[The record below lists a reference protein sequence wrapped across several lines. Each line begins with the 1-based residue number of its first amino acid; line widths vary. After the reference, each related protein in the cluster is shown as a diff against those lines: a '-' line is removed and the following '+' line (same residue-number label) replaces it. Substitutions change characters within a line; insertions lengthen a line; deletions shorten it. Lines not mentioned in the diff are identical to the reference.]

1 MSGLGVLI
9 YEKSLHRAAALRVIA
24 EEAGFTCRAAFYRA
38 EAEAVA
44 AGGGFAILVAGFDTF
59 PLSPALETMRIAVS
73 APAGEVDRVDAL
85 FRQYGIAGPV
95 LTYPYDPA
103 ATVAAL
109 RRLVKES
116 TAKTEHPAAVPPG
129 IPSIIG
135 ASKAVREMK
144 QLILKAANAASTVL
158 ILGETGTGKE
168 LVARALHESGS
179 RKKGPFVA
187 VNCAAIP
194 ETLIESELFGHEKG
208 SFTGAHER
216 KAGKFEAAHKG
227 TIFLDEIGELPP
239 AMQVKLLRVLESGAF
254 NRVGGNAPVTA
265 DARVVCATNRDVF
278 EMGRTGAFRRDLLYR
293 INVIAIALPPLRE
306 RAEDIPLLA
315 AHFLKKYSAA
325 AGKKIT
331 RFSPAAEAALI
342 AHYWPGN
349 IRQLENAV
357 ERAVLHCNGNVVEAV
372 TLDPDTHAAAPLP
385 GGPAVEELLGLDYA
399 AMKQQVLDHYE
410 KEYVA
415 GLLRL
420 NGGSIQK
427 VCALSGMDRKTL
439 YRKMKQYGLDKK
451 DFKE

>member
-9 YEKSLHRAAALRVIA
+9 YEKSLHRAAALRAIA

-38 EAEAVA
+38 EAEAA
-44 AGGGFAILVAGFDTF
+44 AASGDFAILVAGFDTF

-73 APAGEVDRVDAL
+73 APAGEIEKIDAL
-85 FRQYGIAGPV
+85 FRQYGLVGPV

-103 ATVAAL
+103 PTSAAL
-109 RRLVKES
+109 RRLAEPA
-116 TAKTEHPAAVPPG
+116 AKMPHPAAAPPD

-135 ASKAVREMK
+135 ESKAVREMK
-144 QLILKAANAASTVL
+144 LLVLKAANATSTVL

-168 LVARALHESGS
+168 LVARALHGSGT
-179 RKKGPFVA
+179 RKNGPFVA

-208 SFTGAHER
+208 SFTGAHAR

-254 NRVGGNAPVTA
+254 NRVGGNAPVTV

-278 EMGRTGAFRRDLLYR
+278 EMARTGAFRRDLLYR
-293 INVIAIALPPLRE
+293 INVIAVTLPPLRE
-306 RAEDIPLLA
+306 RPDDIPLLA
-315 AHFLKKYSAA
+315 AHFLKKYALA
-325 AGKKIT
+325 AGKKID
-331 RFSPAAEAALI
+331 RFSPVAEASLM

-357 ERAVLHCNGNVVEAV
+357 ERAVLHCPGGVIETV
-372 TLDPDTHAAAPLP
+372 TLDPDSGGGAPLA
-385 GGPAVEELLGLDYA
+385 GGPAVEELLGLDHA
-399 AMKQQVLDHYE
+399 AMKERVLDHFE
-410 KEYVA
+410 REYVA
-415 GLLRL
+415 GLLQR

-427 VCALSGMDRKTL
+427 VCEISGMDRKTL
-439 YRKMKQYGLDKK
+439 YRKMKQFGLDKK
-451 DFKE
+451 DFK

>member
-1 MSGLGVLI
+1 MSGFGLLI
-9 YEKSLHRAAALRVIA
+9 YEKSLHRAAALRAIA
-24 EEAGFTCRAAFYRA
+24 EHAGFTCRAAFYCA
-38 EAEAVA
+38 EAEAVVA
-44 AGGGFAILVAGFDTF
+44 DGGFSILAAGFDTF
-59 PLSPALETMRIAVS
+59 PLPPALAAMRVAVS
-73 APAGEVDRVDAL
+73 APAGEVDRIDAL
-85 FRQYGIAGPV
+85 FRQYNIAGPV
-95 LTYPYDPA
+95 LIYPYDSE

-109 RRLVKES
+109 RRLAE
-116 TAKTEHPAAVPPG
+116 PPPRAVPLAAASPV

-144 QLILKAANAASTVL
+144 QLILKAANAPSTVL

-194 ETLIESELFGHEKG
+194 ESLIESELFGHEKG
-208 SFTGAHER
+208 SFTGAHDR

-239 AMQVKLLRVLESGAF
+239 AMQVKLLRVLESGSF

-293 INVIAIALPPLRE
+293 INVIAITLPPLRE
-306 RAEDIPLLA
+306 RADDIPLLA
-315 AHFLKKYSAA
+315 AHFLIKYAAA
-325 AGKKIT
+325 AGKNID
-331 RFSPAAEAALI
+331 RFSPMAEAALK
-342 AHYWPGN
+342 AHGWPGN

-357 ERAVLHCNGNVVEAV
+357 ERAVLHCNGNVVETV
-372 TLDPDTHAAAPLP
+372 TLDPDTRADAPLSS
-385 GGPAVEELLGLDYA
+385 GPSVEGLLGLDYA
-399 AMKQQVLDHYE
+399 AMKQMVLDHYE

-415 GLLRL
+415 GLLQR
-420 NGGSIQK
+420 NGGLLQK
-427 VCALSGMDRKTL
+427 VCAISGMDRKTL

-451 DFKE
+451 EFR

>member
-9 YEKSLHRAAALRVIA
+9 YEKSLHRAAALRGIA
-24 EEAGFTCRAAFYRA
+24 EQAGFTCRAAFYRA
-38 EAEAVA
+38 EAEAA
-44 AGGGFAILVAGFDTF
+44 AADGGFAILVAGFDTF
-59 PLSPALETMRIAVS
+59 PLSPVLETMRIAIS
-73 APAGEVDRVDAL
+73 APAGEIDKVDAL
-85 FRQYGIAGPV
+85 FRQNGIIGPV
-95 LTYPYDPA
+95 LTYPYDPEITA
-103 ATVAAL
+103 AAL
-109 RRLVKES
+109 RRLSEP
-116 TAKTEHPAAVPPG
+116 AARMAHPAAAPPS

-135 ASKAVREMK
+135 ASRAVHEIK
-144 QLILKAANAASTVL
+144 QLILKAANAPSTVL

-216 KAGKFEAAHKG
+216 KAGKFETAHKG
-227 TIFLDEIGELPP
+227 TIFLDEIGELAP

-254 NRVGGNAPVTA
+254 NRVGGNVQVTS

-293 INVIAIALPPLRE
+293 INVIAITLPPLRE
-306 RAEDIPLLA
+306 RAGDIPLLA
-315 AHFLKKYSAA
+315 AYFLKKYAAA
-325 AGKKIT
+325 AGKKID
-331 RFSPAAEAALI
+331 RFSPMAEASLM

-357 ERAVLHCNGNVVEAV
+357 ERAVLHCNGGIIETV
-372 TLDPDTHAAAPLP
+372 TLDPDTGAAAGP

-399 AMKQQVLDHYE
+399 DMKQRVLDHYE
-410 KEYVA
+410 RQYVA
-415 GLLRL
+415 GLLER

-427 VCALSGMDRKTL
+427 VCGISGMDRKTL

-451 DFKE
+451 DFR